1 MKAPAGAPDESFLSC
16 GGQHDPF
23 SARMTGC
30 WRAHHGAPLR
40 FDRPATS
47 PHYIST
53 VLSPRSYLLTT
64 VVTGLLAACGEPRPA
79 APVLELPLSGDTI
92 TTRDSDVTGAAWL
105 NGNRWAILAAPNE
118 TAGIVDFSS
127 RTIKPLGG
135 SRSKDLRNPTTLFV
149 SQDSLYL
156 GDWGQRRTTVW
167 TPAGRL
173 IRSFPTSNGVRGALP
188 QARDSKGNFYLD
200 QYPLAGP
207 DGSGNRDS
215 AAVLLIDP
223 GFGQADTIARLA
235 PLDIAEVVGDA
246 GRRFERRV
254 FGGVDRWGA
263 LPDGSV
269 WVARVYDNRVDWRA
283 SDGKWTRGQALP
295 DRVLEVTRYD
305 RELFLRKFPPELRS
319 TAQDLPFAA
328 IKPPFEAA
336 LTSSDGRVWLEK
348 SRAPADSSRVYHVV
362 DRRGRLAQEVR
373 LRGQGHIL
381 AVGPSAVL
389 VAESTADGTRL
400 KSVGLTPPARNP

>member
-1 MKAPAGAPDESFLSC
+1 
-16 GGQHDPF
+16 
-23 SARMTGC
+23 
-30 WRAHHGAPLR
+30 
-40 FDRPATS
+40 
-47 PHYIST
+47 
-53 VLSPRSYLLTT
+53 VLSPRSYLLAT
-64 VVTGLLAACGEPRPA
+64 VFTGVLAACEPRPA
-79 APVLELPLSGDTI
+79 APVLELPTSGDTI

-105 NGNRWAILAAPNE
+105 DGNRWAILAAPNE
-118 TAGIVDFSS
+118 TAGIVDFSD
-127 RTIKPLGG
+127 RTIRPLGG

-149 SQDSLYL
+149 SRDSLYI

-173 IRSFPTSNGVRGALP
+173 IRSFPTSNAVRGALP

-200 QYPLAGP
+200 QYPPAGP

-215 AAVLLIDP
+215 AAVLQVDP
-223 GFGQADTIARLA
+223 GFAQADTIAKLA
-235 PLDIAEVVGDA
+235 PLEIAEVVGDA

-269 WVARVYDNRVDWRA
+269 WVARVYDNRVDWRTP
-283 SDGKWTRGQALP
+283 DGKWSRGQALP

-305 RELFLRKFPPELRS
+305 RELFLRKFPPELRG
-319 TAQDLPFAA
+319 TAQGLPFAA

-336 LTSSDGRVWLEK
+336 LTSAGGQVWLEK

-362 DRRGRLAQEVR
+362 DRHGRLAQEVR
-373 LRGQGHIL
+373 LRGQGHVL

-389 VAESTADGTRL
+389 VAESTPDGTRL